1 MNAEYPNPVGEPNR
15 ERVQLCPE
23 WTGKK
28 DNQISLLSLLV
39 TCTWLYSKGSVL
51 SEVRY
56 SLTIFGDD
64 REVIRWKVS
73 PLYDTL
79 CPNFIS
85 FQCAPKST
93 FYSHIFLLME
103 IYINIGRGR
112 AQ

>member
-15 ERVQLCPE
+15 ENVGLCPE

-28 DNQISLLSLLV
+28 GNQTVPAFTICHLHLAVLQ
-39 TCTWLYSKGSVL
+39 GAVL

-79 CPNFIS
+79 CPNFMS

-103 IYINIGRGR
+103 IYINISRGR